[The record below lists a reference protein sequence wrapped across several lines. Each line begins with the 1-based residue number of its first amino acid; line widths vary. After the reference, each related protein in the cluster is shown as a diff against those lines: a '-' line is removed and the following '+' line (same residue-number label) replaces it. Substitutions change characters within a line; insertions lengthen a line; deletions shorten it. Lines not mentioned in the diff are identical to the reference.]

1 MEGAPRPPRRRLGRW
16 RRRAAAWAPQRTNEA
31 QFARDRAYLDED
43 ALPFFDEFPR
53 HTRARFLFALLTMAA
68 VAIAVI
74 VLTFRWFPPVVGL
87 LLTLSASAL
96 VLWWSRAHRAET
108 PLHLAR
114 HVARHRAAST
124 GAAVRAPATPR
135 P

>member
-1 MEGAPRPPRRRLGRW
+1 MEGAPRPRRRLFGRW
-16 RRRAAAWAPQRTNEA
+16 RRRAAVWAPERTNEA

-43 ALPFFDEFPR
+43 APPFPDGADLFSP
-53 HTRARFLFALLTMAA
+53 RARVLVGGLAMAA
-68 VAIAVI
+68 VAIAAI
-74 VLTFRWFPPVVGL
+74 VTTFRLFPPVVGL

-114 HVARHRAAST
+114 HRAHPT
-124 GAAVRAPATPR
+124 GPDVRDPATPR